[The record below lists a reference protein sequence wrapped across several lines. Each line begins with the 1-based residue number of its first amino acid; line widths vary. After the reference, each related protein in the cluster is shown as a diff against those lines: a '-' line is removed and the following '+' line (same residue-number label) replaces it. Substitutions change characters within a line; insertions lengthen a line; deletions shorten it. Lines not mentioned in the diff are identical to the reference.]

1 MLPPA
6 ACYIFEKKP
15 SVVYDFGSFL
25 TNSFADFKAEIMT
38 SYVAASALHLSDST
52 SAPSAALKSIPAST
66 RRRLSSYAK
75 LLLAA
80 LFEVIEQHP
89 GAAHAPVV
97 LASRHGDLQRT
108 IRLLNELVAGE
119 LLSPTQFCLSVN
131 NAVLGQFSMLVD
143 NQQGMTTVGAGA
155 ETLPSGWLEATLQ
168 LQEHPQV
175 LVVYA
180 DEPPPHPYDQQCQ
193 SPAQGI
199 AFAALLS
206 KEPAQPLKLKLT
218 RQLRFNSE
226 EDDVI
231 ATAKQLHASIQ
242 GGGSEV
248 QMRTGKHLWSWNF
261 G

>member
-1 MLPPA
+1 
-6 ACYIFEKKP
+6 
-15 SVVYDFGSFL
+15 
-25 TNSFADFKAEIMT
+25 MT
-38 SYVAASALHLSDST
+38 SYVAASALYLSDST
-52 SAPSAALKSIPAST
+52 SAPSTALESIPAST

-89 GAAHAPVV
+89 EAARAPVV

-155 ETLPSGWLEATLQ
+155 DTLPSGWLEALLQ

-180 DEPPPHPYDQQCQ
+180 DEPPPHPYDAQCQ

-206 KEPAQPLKLKLT
+206 NDATQPAQLKLT
-218 RQLRFNSE
+218 RHVQSQST

-231 ATAKQLHASIQ
+231 ATAKQLHATIQ
-242 GGGSEV
+242 RGGSEV
-248 QMRTGKHLWSWNF
+248 QMRTEKHLWSWNF